1 MSKKILIAKIIS
13 ARGIKGEVKIMY
25 FGDDVKNLEKYSIFD
40 GKNNQIILKLVN
52 KNAFTSNALGDKI
65 IVAKIEGI
73 IDRNQAELLRG
84 TELFT
89 DRENFSKTKKN
100 EFYIAD
106 LLGLKVHNLQKQE
119 IGKIINV
126 FSRGASTAIEIEFL
140 DKFIPIGFQK
150 IDNFP
155 FKNDFFPQVD
165 IEAGTIVFEAPE
177 LV

>member
-1 MSKKILIAKIIS
+1 MKKKILIAKIIS
-13 ARGIKGEVKIMY
+13 ARGIQGEVKIMY
-25 FGDDVKNLEKYSIFD
+25 FGDDVKNLEKYKIFD
-40 GKNNQIILKLVN
+40 GKDNPVNLKLVN
-52 KNAFTSNALGDKI
+52 KNAFTSNASGDKI
-65 IVAKIEGI
+65 IVARIEGV

-106 LLGLKVHNLQKQE
+106 LLGLKVFNLQQQE

-126 FSRGASTAIEIEFL
+126 FNRGSSTAIEIEFF
-140 DKFIPIGFQK
+140 DNFIPAGFQK

-165 IEAGTIVFEAPE
+165 VESGSVVFEAPE